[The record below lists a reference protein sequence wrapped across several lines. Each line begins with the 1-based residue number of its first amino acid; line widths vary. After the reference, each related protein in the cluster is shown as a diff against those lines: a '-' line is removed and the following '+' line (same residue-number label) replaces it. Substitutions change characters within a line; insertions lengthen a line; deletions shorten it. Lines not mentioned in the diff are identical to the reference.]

1 MKTMSLRPRFAALC
15 LASLVAC
22 ASHEGPTPS
31 GPKPE
36 SPEAKAVE
44 FRGMISSVSLIQNCP
59 DPPDDPAPPAAGP
72 ADTRSAAMP
81 PSPGSIEPGAALRR
95 NGDSPNGW
103 SQPCTQSTVQLSV
116 SHDGKAAAA
125 MEIKAVRLTAA
136 GTGAQLGAVPFRAPT
151 QWNDDGRYVTW
162 NQEIPAARELKVAY
176 RLGEPDWEAVGK
188 ALGSADTYAPRYV
201 LEVDVGFAGRTIT
214 LRSPEFQREYPHV
227 VVT

>member
-1 MKTMSLRPRFAALC
+1 MSCRTRFAALC

-22 ASHEGPTPS
+22 ASHEGPAPTGS
-31 GPKPE
+31 KPTA
-36 SPEAKAVE
+36 PEAKAIE

-59 DPPDDPAPPAAGP
+59 DPPADPAAPAAGP
-72 ADTRSAAMP
+72 ADESRAAAMP
-81 PSPGSIEPGAALRR
+81 PSPGSAVAPGAALRQA
-95 NGDSPNGW
+95 GDSPNGW
-103 SQPCTQSTVQLSV
+103 SQPCTQSTMQLSV
-116 SHDGKAAAA
+116 SHDGKAATA

-176 RLGEPDWEAVGK
+176 RLGEPDWDAVGK